1 MSKVEWSDNCKG
13 LAENIASAGAAT
25 IKRIEG
31 NLAKEALQPYA
42 VKLRDRIS
50 SGSGEGGHFGRK
62 TGRLS
67 ATGHLKQK
75 HTVTDAKYRAISNRS
90 KILAFFYIKD
100 QAPIVKK
107 RSAIKSRYTV
117 NGRTTEKMIGAKVA
131 NTSDYQAFLEFGTR
145 PHKITS
151 GAVRDI
157 RGRRDYFYRK
167 IAQIDQYLASG
178 LYNSGRKIS
187 KDKLDGYESKR
198 EWYYVKIAD
207 LQGRDKIGGG
217 MVKGVRP
224 RYFQRPIRKDIAE
237 HAPNELFKAVQEN
250 WAKALAHETNKI
262 TGKQK

>member
-1 MSKVEWSDNCKG
+1 MSKIEWSDNCKG

-75 HTVTDAKYRAISNRS
+75 HTVTDAKYRTINNRD

-100 QAPIVKK
+100 QAPII
-107 RSAIKSRYTV
+107 RRKS
-117 NGRTTEKMIGAKVA
+117 GKQVA
-131 NTSDYQAFLEFGTR
+131 NSSDYQGFVEFGTR

-157 RGRRDYFYRK
+157 RGRRDYFYRR
-167 IAQIDQYLASG
+167 IAQLDQYLASG

-187 KDKLDGYESKR
+187 KDKLDRYESKR
-198 EWYYVKIAD
+198 EKYYVRIAD

-224 RYFQRPIRKDIAE
+224 RYYQRPVRKDIAE
-237 HAPNELFKAVQEN
+237 HAPDELFKTVQEN